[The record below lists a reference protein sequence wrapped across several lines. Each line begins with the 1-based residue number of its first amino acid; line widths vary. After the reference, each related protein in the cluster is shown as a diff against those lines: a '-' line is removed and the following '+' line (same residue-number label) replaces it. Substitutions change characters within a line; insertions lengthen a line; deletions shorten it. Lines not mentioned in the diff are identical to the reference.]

1 MKCCIALYKLQPP
14 NVSTFDTVSST
25 KCQMYA
31 TAVAIRMKDSRDPQD
46 PTAKQK
52 IRIRDPQEA
61 VTKQKLQILAPQMP
75 R

>member
-1 MKCCIALYKLQPP
+1 
-14 NVSTFDTVSST
+14 
-25 KCQMYA
+25 MYA
-31 TAVAIRMKDSRDPQD
+31 TAVAIRIKDSRDPQD

-75 R
+75 RWNKKIQDPRILRQNEL